1 MISKHQKYTCLAFIQ
16 LSHDYQTLL
25 KYCYTYSKVSMIST
39 AQTAK
44 LFIELF
50 LYTTGNRTTDQRYA
64 QNFRRNILIHN
75 HIHKI

>member
-1 MISKHQKYTCLAFIQ
+1 MISKHQSTCLAFIQ

-25 KYCYTYSKVSMIST
+25 KYCYTYSEVSMIST

-50 LYTTGNRTTDQRYA
+50 LYTTGNRTTESTIRA
-64 QNFRRNILIHN
+64 EF
-75 HIHKI
+75 